1 MGPVRLCRDEI
12 FFGQRIVIYFL
23 EKYIHRQAGDVSA
36 GRNEFQRRVH
46 AVDIKDVTVPV
57 TRELETFR
65 KRYREALKSDNTL
78 IDKVMRY
85 ILRQQGKQVRPLLV
99 MLGAKV
105 CGGVGDSSYRAA
117 IMVELLHSATLV
129 HDDVVDGAE
138 MRRGLASINALWKNK
153 IAVLIGDYMLS
164 KGLLFSLDHNDYRS
178 LHMVSD
184 AVRRMSEGEI
194 LQIQK
199 TRSLDITE
207 EDYLQVISDKTAS
220 LLSTSCAMGGAS
232 ATDDETRI
240 AALKEY
246 GEYLGLAFQIRDDL
260 LDYTGDSRKTGKQ
273 LGIDIQDKK
282 ITLPLIYA
290 LRHSEPR
297 EQKRIRSILKS
308 SRKRAMKSGEVME
321 FVRRSG
327 GLEYARDVAEGFADR
342 AAATLDVFDDSE
354 SRRALHLLID
364 FVMKRQN

>member
-1 MGPVRLCRDEI
+1 MMALVPQNVLQKQQD
-12 FFGQRIVIYFL
+12 
-23 EKYIHRQAGDVSA
+23 S
-36 GRNEFQRRVH
+36 
-46 AVDIKDVTVPV
+46 VDIKDVTVSV
-57 TRELETFR
+57 SRELETFR
-65 KRYREALKSDNTL
+65 KRYKEALRSDNSL
-78 IDKVMRY
+78 VDKVMRY
-85 ILRQQGKQVRPLLV
+85 ILRQQGKQIRPLLV

-105 CGGVGDSSYRAA
+105 CGEVVDASYRAA

-164 KGLLFSLDHNDYRS
+164 KGLLFSLENRDYRS

-207 EDYLQVISDKTAS
+207 EDYLRVISDKTAS
-220 LLSTSCAMGGAS
+220 LLSTSCAMGAAS
-232 ATDDETRI
+232 TTDDEEKI
-240 AALKEY
+240 QALKEY

-260 LDYTGDSRKTGKQ
+260 LDYTGDSKKTGKQ

-282 ITLPLIYA
+282 ITLPLIFA
-290 LRHSEPR
+290 LGKADSSSR
-297 EQKRIRSILKS
+297 KNIRSILKS
-308 SRKRAMKSGEVME
+308 SRKRAMKSREVMD
-321 FVRRSG
+321 FVNSSG
-327 GLEYARDVAEGFADR
+327 GLEYAAQVAEGFAER
-342 AAATLDVFDDSE
+342 AVRSLDIFDDSE
-354 SRRALHLLID
+354 ARRSLLLLVD

>member
-1 MGPVRLCRDEI
+1 
-12 FFGQRIVIYFL
+12 
-23 EKYIHRQAGDVSA
+23 
-36 GRNEFQRRVH
+36 
-46 AVDIKDVTVPV
+46 VDIKEVTVSV
-57 TRELETFR
+57 SQELETFR
-65 KRYREALKSDNTL
+65 QRYKVALKSDNSL

-85 ILRQQGKQVRPLLV
+85 ILKQQGKQVRPLLV

-105 CGGVGDSSYRAA
+105 CGGVADASYRAA

-138 MRRGLASINALWKNK
+138 MRRGLASINAVWKNK

-164 KGLLFSLDHNDYRS
+164 KGLLYSLDHKDYRS

-199 TRSLDITE
+199 TRSLDISE
-207 EDYLQVISDKTAS
+207 EDYLKVISDKTAS

-232 ATDDETRI
+232 VTDDEEKI
-240 AALKEY
+240 EALRNY
-246 GEYLGLAFQIRDDL
+246 GEFLGLAFQIRDDL
-260 LDYTGDSRKTGKQ
+260 LDYTGDSNKTGKQ

-290 LRHSEPR
+290 LGQAERS

-308 SRKRAMKSGEVME
+308 SKKRAMKSGEVMD
-321 FVRRSG
+321 FVRKSG
-327 GLEYARDVAEGFADR
+327 GLEYSSEVAEGFASKAT
-342 AAATLDVFDDSE
+342 AALEVFDDSE
-354 SRRALHLLID
+354 ARRSLELLVD
-364 FVMKRQN
+364 FVMKRQH